1 MVLFMLFHIN
11 SIGLR
16 SGEYGEY
23 HDNRFV
29 IIINRP
35 YRPQKLIEALYLCV
49 LRKTYKSLSHN
60 WIKNPIALA
69 FILVVFF
76 YMWFSIIETPNPH
89 RVSCTLGRTLVY
101 ESDCYFLP
109 LVAFR
114 FKLTQSCFHPIF
126 QFLNIL

>member
-1 MVLFMLFHIN
+1 MLFHIN

-35 YRPQKLIEALYLCV
+35 YRPQKLIEALYL
-49 LRKTYKSLSHN
+49 SLCSQEN
-60 WIKNPIALA
+60 LKLPLPQLDKKPIALA

-89 RVSCTLGRTLVY
+89 TVLAVLWGELS
-101 ESDCYFLP
+101 SMN
-109 LVAFR
+109 
-114 FKLTQSCFHPIF
+114 PIAISS
-126 QFLNIL
+126 LL